1 MDNNES
7 MVENKNIDELNLR
20 MSAGNNKIKY
30 YECDEGN
37 CIFEIL
43 DEKNTNKSCDIE
55 EKDINECCEEEEK
68 NTVEKNKIYGQIIV
82 KSILDCVK
90 HEYLQGVKINLYRIN
105 GLSPIL
111 IESRMTNEE
120 GTVIFPKVEEGCY
133 RIIEIVDK
141 RYFEKPKYIDWN
153 EVTISD
159 TNKKQKVIVINK
171 IKRFLAKNRCI

>member
-7 MVENKNIDELNLR
+7 MVGNENIDELNLR

-43 DEKNTNKSCDIE
+43 DENNTNKSCDIE
-55 EKDINECCEEEEK
+55 EKDINECSEEEK

-159 TNKKQKVIVINK
+159 TNKKQKVIVINR
-171 IKRFLAKNRCI
+171 IKRFLAKNKCI

>member
-7 MVENKNIDELNLR
+7 MVGNENIDELNLR
-20 MSAGNNKIKY
+20 MSAGDNKIKY

-43 DEKNTNKSCDIE
+43 DEKNTNKSYDIE
-55 EKDINECCEEEEK
+55 EKDLNESSEEEEK
-68 NTVEKNKIYGQIIV
+68 NINKSFKEEEKNIVEKKEICGQIIV
-82 KSILDCVK
+82 KSILDCTK

-141 RYFEKPKYIDWN
+141 RYFEKPKYIDRKS
-153 EVTISD
+153 V
-159 TNKKQKVIVINK
+159 V
-171 IKRFLAKNRCI
+171 